1 LRSDGNRWSLQV
13 LEGLDDVGWETLHH
27 AYGPDTDVP
36 QLLRAIASDNA
47 AVRSDA
53 WHYLYGNLWHQGTV
67 YEATAHA
74 APS

>member
-1 LRSDGNRWSLQV
+1 M

-27 AYGPDTDVP
+27 AYGPATDVP

-53 WHYLYGNLWHQGTV
+53 W
-67 YEATAHA
+67 
-74 APS
+74 PSLLRIEVLSTSLKSVR